1 MHRILALGLRIA
13 KYCWQ
18 DLTHYSRCRYYPYQ
32 EGQKR
37 SWSAVGGCR
46 GMSRERSKRTIQV
59 GKRQRSVQQHTTS
72 LTVLFTSN
80 SSGVAMFMLTASWQT
95 DLVRFIWWCCLRWT
109 SARNSGCELRVAS
122 WGSERPQ
129 PQPRPH
135 QPCAGSFDLDGYIG
149 GNTIRSVAWG
159 LHYYPTCFRI
169 FSVNPPQSRFAT
181 RIHRKYISSVPSV
194 WHHSPRIVLREWESF
209 SGFHH
214 PR

>member
-46 GMSRERSKRTIQV
+46 GMSRERSKHTIQV

-109 SARNSGCELRVAS
+109 SARNSGCELRVARCELGERTTTTTTTTTSTLCRIIWS
-122 WGSERPQ
+122 WRVHRWEHDPFSCLGLTLLSDMFQNIQCKSSPI
-129 PQPRPH
+129 PI
-135 QPCAGSFDLDGYIG
+135 CYT
-149 GNTIRSVAWG
+149 NT
-159 LHYYPTCFRI
+159 
-169 FSVNPPQSRFAT
+169 
-181 RIHRKYISSVPSV
+181 
-194 WHHSPRIVLREWESF
+194 
-209 SGFHH
+209 
-214 PR
+214 